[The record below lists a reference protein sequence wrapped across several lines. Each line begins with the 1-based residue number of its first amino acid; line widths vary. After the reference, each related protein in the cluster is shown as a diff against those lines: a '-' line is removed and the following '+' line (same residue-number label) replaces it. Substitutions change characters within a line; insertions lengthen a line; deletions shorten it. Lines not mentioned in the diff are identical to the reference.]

1 MTGAVTSGNA
11 RRAAAESTV
20 RTPRLTLD
28 FFHDVVCGWCFNLSP
43 RLRTLTQVFDL
54 DVRHHTVVLQDSP
67 ARMAAVFGSAAAAK
81 ATILGHW
88 AACAAA
94 SDEPARFAI
103 DRMHAAPFDYPHGLP
118 AALACQVAQRLG
130 GHDGHWRLFDALQ
143 SAHLTEARNIAD
155 AAVLVDVAAG
165 AGFDADTFGQ
175 GLADARTHR
184 AVAADRALAQRLQV
198 RAVPAVLVRETGAW
212 LRNGPLADLRAQL
225 QRERDAWAGA
235 RATAGSVWP

>member
-1 MTGAVTSGNA
+1 MTGTVTSGSA
-11 RRAAAESTV
+11 HPTAAEGTV

-43 RLRTLTQVFDL
+43 RLRSLTQVFDL

-67 ARMAAVFGSAAAAK
+67 ARVAAVFGSAAAAK

-94 SDEPARFAI
+94 SDDPARFAI
-103 DRMHAAPFDYPHGLP
+103 DRMRAAPFDYPHGLP
-118 AALACQVAQRLG
+118 AALACQVAQQLG

-143 SAHLTEARNIAD
+143 SAHLGEARNIAD
-155 AAVLVDVAAG
+155 AAVLVDVAAS
-165 AGFDADTFGQ
+165 AGFDADRFRE
-175 GLADARTHR
+175 GLTDARTHR
-184 AVAADRALAQRLQV
+184 AVDDDRALAQRLQV

-212 LRNGPLADLRAQL
+212 LRNGPLEDLHAQL
-225 QRERDAWAGA
+225 QREHDARARAWA
-235 RATAGSVWP
+235 TVGSVTP